1 MGCDCNKNQLE
12 QDKNYELLNNKDS
25 IKQDLTQ
32 INTPKMNLN
41 INKEKEDLYSNYSNL
56 KKSQNELISPNDLNI
71 KINKADSDLENKL
84 KKIKNSSKENS
95 MISQIKNNSVLEN
108 SINNENYNPINYNL
122 KIVELINYIRSNPNS
137 FAENIE
143 DAKKYIK
150 IEKTIIKDKNTGN
163 EIEKEKIIFKKKVK
177 VALTKGEIAFT
188 EASNILK
195 NLKPISPLEF
205 NENIVLKLPE
215 TKSQMKDSSFLKLQ
229 AEEIKRKN
237 NIDCY
242 FKDLVKDPF
251 ISALLMVVDD
261 NGKISGKKRNAIL
274 NPEFKYIGV
283 DNKFFGKTFLAYFSF
298 SK

>member
-12 QDKNYELLNNKDS
+12 QDKNYELINNKDS

-71 KINKADSDLENKL
+71 KLNKADSDLENKL
-84 KKIKNSSKENS
+84 KKIKDSSKENS

-137 FAENIE
+137 FAEKIE

-177 VALTKGEIAFT
+177 VALTKGEIIFNET
-188 EASNILK
+188 IHFLEE
-195 NLKPISPLEF
+195 ISP
-205 NENIVLKLPE
+205 
-215 TKSQMKDSSFLKLQ
+215 
-229 AEEIKRKN
+229 
-237 NIDCY
+237 
-242 FKDLVKDPF
+242 
-251 ISALLMVVDD
+251 
-261 NGKISGKKRNAIL
+261 
-274 NPEFKYIGV
+274 
-283 DNKFFGKTFLAYFSF
+283 
-298 SK
+298 

>member
-1 MGCDCNKNQLE
+1 MGCDCNKTQLE

-71 KINKADSDLENKL
+71 KLNKADSDLENKL

-137 FAENIE
+137 FAEKIE
-143 DAKKYIK
+143 DEKKYIK

-163 EIEKEKIIFKKKVK
+163 EKEKEKIIYKKKVK
-177 VALTKGEIAFT
+177 
-188 EASNILK
+188 
-195 NLKPISPLEF
+195 
-205 NENIVLKLPE
+205 
-215 TKSQMKDSSFLKLQ
+215 
-229 AEEIKRKN
+229 EE
-237 NIDCY
+237 
-242 FKDLVKDPF
+242 
-251 ISALLMVVDD
+251 
-261 NGKISGKKRNAIL
+261 
-274 NPEFKYIGV
+274 
-283 DNKFFGKTFLAYFSF
+283 
-298 SK
+298 